1 MPYNPSLANVFFRS
15 GDIESWGRG
24 YRRILRKNE
33 AAGLLPP
40 IVQTDDGMRV
50 THYVDVSEQVKAMG
64 AELII
69 ELGITNWLIIG
80 SSLRQKTGGM
90 ILWGRKNC
98 CFFVNKKN
106 FWHENC
112 EILSKKE

>member
-1 MPYNPSLANVFFRS
+1 MNKGLMM
-15 GDIESWGRG
+15 
-24 YRRILRKNE
+24 

-40 IVQTDDGMRV
+40 IVQTEDGMRV

-80 SSLRQKTGGM
+80 SSSRQKTGRM
-90 ILWGRKNC
+90 IP
-98 CFFVNKKN
+98 
-106 FWHENC
+106 
-112 EILSKKE
+112 